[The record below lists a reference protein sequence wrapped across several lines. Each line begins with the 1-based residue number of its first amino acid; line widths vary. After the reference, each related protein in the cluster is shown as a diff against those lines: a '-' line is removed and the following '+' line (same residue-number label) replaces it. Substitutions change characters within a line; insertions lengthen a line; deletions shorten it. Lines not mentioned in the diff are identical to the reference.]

1 MRLPG
6 QGPLTEETQ
15 PPGASPVVTSEV
27 RVEET
32 RSQSD
37 SSIPPPDQ
45 LEASI
50 PAPDQSEAS
59 VPVLETVPATVR

>member
-6 QGPLTEETQ
+6 EGPLTEETQ

-32 RSQSD
+32 RSQSE
-37 SSIPPPDQ
+37 SSIPPPQ